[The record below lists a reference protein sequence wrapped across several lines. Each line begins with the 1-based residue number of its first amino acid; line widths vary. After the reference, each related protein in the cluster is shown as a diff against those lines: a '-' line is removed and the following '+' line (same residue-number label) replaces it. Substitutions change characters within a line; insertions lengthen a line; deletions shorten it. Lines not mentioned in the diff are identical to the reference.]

1 MKIIV
6 CMKQV
11 PDPEAHRDS
20 FEINAG
26 TMRVE
31 PKGIQPVLSL
41 FDENALE
48 AALKIKDALS
58 GTIITVLS
66 IGKRVAN
73 AIFQK
78 ALSAGADELVK
89 VEDDRL
95 EAGSIDSFAA
105 AKVLA
110 AAIKKLGDGDLIL
123 CGRQSADWNAG
134 ITGFGIGESLRYPT
148 IGFAKKIDTDGEILR
163 VQRLIPE
170 GYETL
175 QTKLPAVVIA
185 GNEAGMLRYPTMIQ
199 RREARSK
206 PVHSLSLSDIGC
218 DQSMPGKLIIK
229 KLFKPELRNAK
240 CQLIEAAS
248 LEEAG
253 KNLARRLHADHVI

>member
-20 FEINAG
+20 FEINTENA
-26 TMRVE
+26 RVE
-31 PKGIQPVLSL
+31 TKGVQPVLSL

-48 AALKIKDALS
+48 AALRIKDALS
-58 GTIITVLS
+58 DTKVTVLS

-73 AIFQK
+73 AVFQK

-89 VEDDRL
+89 VEDDSL
-95 EAGSIDSFAA
+95 EAGSIDSFIA
-105 AKVLA
+105 AKLLA
-110 AAIKKLGDGDLIL
+110 AAIKKIGNGDLIL
-123 CGRQSADWNAG
+123 CGRQSADWNSG
-134 ITGFGIGESLRYPT
+134 IAGFGIGEYLKYPT
-148 IGFAKKIDTDGEILR
+148 IAFAKKIDTDGETVK
-163 VQRLIPE
+163 VQRLIPD

-175 QTKLPAVVIA
+175 KTKLPTVVIA
-185 GNEAGMLRYPTMIQ
+185 SNEVGTLRYPTMIQ
-199 RREARSK
+199 RREARNK
-206 PVHSLSLSDIGC
+206 PVQALSLNDIGY
-218 DQSMPGKLIIK
+218 DNDFHRKMIIK
-229 KLFKPELRNAK
+229 ELFKPELRNAK
-240 CQLIEAAS
+240 CQLIEAVS

>member
-20 FEINAG
+20 FEINAE
-26 TMRVE
+26 TTRIE
-31 PKGIQPVLSL
+31 TKGVQPVLSL

-48 AALKIKDALS
+48 AALRIKDVL
-58 GTIITVLS
+58 GDTKVTVLS

-73 AIFQK
+73 AVFQK

-89 VEDDRL
+89 VEDDSL
-95 EAGSIDSFAA
+95 EGTNIDSFIA

-110 AAIKKLGDGDLIL
+110 AAIKKIGGGDLIL
-123 CGRQSADWNAG
+123 CGRQSADWNSG
-134 ITGFGIGESLRYPT
+134 IAGFGIGEYLKYTT
-148 IGFAKKIDTDGEILR
+148 IGFAKKVDVHGEIVK
-163 VQRLIPE
+163 VQRLIPD
-170 GYETL
+170 GYETVK
-175 QTKLPAVVIA
+175 TNLPAVVIA
-185 GNEAGMLRYPTMIQ
+185 SNELGVLRYPTMIQ
-199 RREARSK
+199 RREARNK
-206 PVHSLSLSDIGC
+206 PVESMSLNDIGC
-218 DQSMPGKLIIK
+218 DNYFCGKIIVK
-229 KLFKPELRNAK
+229 KIFKPGLRNAK
-240 CQLIEAAS
+240 CQLIEAVS